1 MNVGTILRHKEARI
15 ISVRMDETVEV
26 AAQLLHREGVGALAV
41 QDICHTEGNTAVG
54 MFSERDLVRAVVQHG
69 AAALKRQVADF
80 TSFRIITCTSRDKI
94 EHALHLMLEH
104 HVRHLPVFEEFTLIG
119 VISMRDVL
127 ACLAEDNGGATRQ
140 ASPRPGR
147 SATDSSPRI

>member
-1 MNVGTILRHKEARI
+1 MNVETILRHKEARI
-15 ISVRMDETVEV
+15 ISVRMDETVE
-26 AAQLLHREGVGALAV
+26 AAARLLHRERIGALAV
-41 QDICHTEGNTAVG
+41 QDVCHTEGNTAVG
-54 MFSERDLVRAVVQHG
+54 MFSERDLVRAVVEHG

-80 TSFRIITCTSRDKI
+80 TSFRIVTCKAGDKI

-127 ACLAEDNGGATRQ
+127 ACLDAGAGDMKRQ
-140 ASPRPGR
+140 ASPRSGL
-147 SATDSSPRI
+147 SAADPTPRV